1 MSPSDDPAED
11 LQINFDYKGNGQHAQ
26 QKWARVRAIAGVPLY
41 MFGTDHERR
50 SITMRLN
57 QVWSFDQV
65 AAAYVLH

>member
-1 MSPSDDPAED
+1 MSPSDDPVED
-11 LQINFDYKGNGQHAQ
+11 LQINFDYNGRAQHAQ